1 MVANESIENQK
12 KAPRVSVLV
21 PVYNAEKYLLECL
34 KSLSNQILDDMEIIC
49 LNDGSTDSSL
59 EMLKDFAKKEPRLKI
74 VDKPNTGYGDTLNK
88 GIKLA
93 SGEYIGIVEPD
104 DFIDPE
110 MYIELFA
117 LAKKYDADVAKSN
130 YYEFKDGKNIIHE
143 SFFPDE
149 TGFLVDAVE
158 DTKIFYQ
165 NPAIW
170 SAIYRHEYLIDQ
182 KLNFLKTPGAAY
194 QDASFNFK
202 VLASGAKI
210 ILTDKP
216 YYHYRKDNA
225 NSSVKS
231 SDKIFA
237 VNTEYEEIERYLK
250 EKGKWETFGYVFE
263 AVKFAAYHWNMLR
276 LNDKDLEKFLLRMR
290 AEFHDADNKDML
302 RKQYFPKNHWR
313 ALRTILDLP
322 PKAFITVF
330 KTYRRKKKQ
339 NL

>member
-1 MVANESIENQK
+1 MVTEKKENANN
-12 KAPRVSVLV
+12 KAPRVTVLV
-21 PVYNAEKYLLECL
+21 PVYNAEKYLLDCL
-34 KSLSNQILDDMEIIC
+34 KSLSNQILDDMEVIC

-59 EMLKDFAKKEPRLKI
+59 DMLKDFRKKDPRFKI
-74 VDKPNTGYGDTLNK
+74 VDKKNTGYGDTLNK

-104 DFIDPE
+104 DFVDPE

-117 LAKKYDADVAKSN
+117 IAKKYDADVVKSN
-130 YYEFKDGKNIIHE
+130 YYEYRDGKDIIHE
-143 SFFPDE
+143 SFLPE
-149 TGFLVDAVE
+149 ESGFIINPVE

-170 SAIYRHEYLIDQ
+170 SAIYRKDFLATQNIW
-182 KLNFLKTPGAAY
+182 FLKTPGASY

-202 VLASGAKI
+202 VLASDAKI
-210 ILTDKP
+210 VLTDKP

-231 SDKIFA
+231 NGKIFA
-237 VNTEYEEIERYLK
+237 VNQEYEEIERYLK
-250 EKGKWETFGYVFE
+250 EKDKWATFGYVFE

-276 LNDKDLEKFLLRMR
+276 LDNKDLNRFVLRTR
-290 AEFHDADNKDML
+290 VEFHDADNKNML
-302 RKQYFPKNHWR
+302 KKYYFPKNHWR
-313 ALRTILDLP
+313 ALRTILDFP
-322 PKAFITVF
+322 PKVFISIF
-330 KTYRRKKKQ
+330 KTYRNKKKK

>member
-1 MVANESIENQK
+1 MVVEKNNENS
-12 KAPRVSVLV
+12 PRITVLV
-21 PVYNAEKYLLECL
+21 PVYNAEQYLIECL

-59 EMLKDFAKKEPRLKI
+59 DMLKDFQKKDHRFKI
-74 VDKPNTGYGDTLNK
+74 VDKKNTGYGDTLNK

-104 DFIDPE
+104 DFVDPE

-117 LAKKYDADVAKSN
+117 LAKKYDADIVKSN
-130 YYEFKDGKNIIHE
+130 YFEYKNGENVVHE
-143 SFFPDE
+143 SFLPDE
-149 TGFLVDAVE
+149 SGFVTDPSE
-158 DTKIFYQ
+158 DTRIFYQ

-170 SAIYRHEYLIDQ
+170 SAIYRRDFLVKQKID
-182 KLNFLKTPGAAY
+182 FLRTPGASY

-202 VLASGAKI
+202 ALASTERLV
-210 ILTDKP
+210 LTDKP
-216 YYHYRKDNA
+216 YYHYRKDNQ

-231 SDKIFA
+231 SGKVFS
-237 VNTEYEEIERYLK
+237 VNAEYEEVEKYLK
-250 EKGKWETFGYVFE
+250 EKNKWDTFGYVFE

-276 LNDKDLEKFLLRMR
+276 LNDRDLEKFVLRAR

-302 RKQYFPKNHWR
+302 KKHYFPKNHWR
-313 ALRTILDLP
+313 ALRAILDFP
-322 PKAFITVF
+322 PKVFISIF
-330 KTYRRKKKQ
+330 KTYRGKKRK

>member
-1 MVANESIENQK
+1 MADQEASNKS
-12 KAPRVSVLV
+12 PRVTVLV
-21 PVYNAEKYLLECL
+21 PVYNAESYLLECL
-34 KSLSNQILDDMEIIC
+34 KSLSNQILDDLEIIC

-130 YYEFKDGKNIIHE
+130 YFEFRDGKNITHE
-143 SFFPDE
+143 SFLPDE
-149 TGFLVDAVE
+149 TGFLIDAVE

-170 SAIYRHEYLIDQ
+170 SAIYRREYLLTQ
-182 KLNFLKTPGAAY
+182 KLNFLKTPGASY

-216 YYHYRKDNA
+216 YYHYRKDNV

-231 SDKIFA
+231 NDKIFA

-276 LNDKDLEKFLLRMR
+276 LNDEDLEKFLLRMR

-322 PKAFITVF
+322 PKAFIMVF